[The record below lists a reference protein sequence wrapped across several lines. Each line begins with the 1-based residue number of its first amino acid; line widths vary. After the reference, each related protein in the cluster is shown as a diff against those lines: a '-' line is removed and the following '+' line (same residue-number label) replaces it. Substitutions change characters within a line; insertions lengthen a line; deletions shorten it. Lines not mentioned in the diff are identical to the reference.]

1 MNTAEWIIMAILA
14 SVLFVFL
21 VLGIILI
28 VKLIGIT
35 SEAKKIVVKGQDI
48 AENANGIVSNVK
60 GLTSIGGVV
69 QTFTE
74 KYIDPKLKKAS
85 EAEAE
90 FEKIKK
96 TKTAKKSNPESED

>member
-1 MNTAEWIIMAILA
+1 MNTAEWIIVAIL
-14 SVLFVFL
+14 STFLLVFL
-21 VLGIILI
+21 IVGIILFI
-28 VKLIGIT
+28 KLIGIT

-74 KYIDPKLKKAS
+74 KYIDPKFKKAA

-96 TKTAKKSNPESED
+96 AKKSESKSKTDE